1 MTEKQIA
8 QQLEVDQSTIS
19 RAIKAPKDL
28 SRQFVYDL
36 AKSGKFALFKH
47 GPSVK
52 NLKSIKEARVNKIKS
67 RQISQQII

>member
-28 SRQFVYDL
+28 SQQFVYDL
-36 AKSGKFALFKH
+36 AKSGLAYYAMH
-47 GPSVK
+47 
-52 NLKSIKEARVNKIKS
+52 
-67 RQISQQII
+67 

>member
-28 SRQFVYDL
+28 SQQFVYDL
-36 AKSGKFALFKH
+36 AKSGLAYYYMQCID
-47 GPSVK
+47 GIEEV
-52 NLKSIKEARVNKIKS
+52 KIKAS
-67 RQISQQII
+67 KEYIEN